1 MACEC
6 FPILFFA
13 TFAASGVI
21 VFFVIR
27 PCAGSLLSSAIRLRR
42 ARNLHMEEIQ
52 RLARVGSEPSQFSFH
67 HVTFTSTHRPWPRSN
82 IQLQHSTHIHRHT
95 TLQPTLRTPN
105 SGSLLTHPRSHWQPT
120 SHTKP
125 AHHFSAIS
133 SFCRE
138 RFAQEKARCHTQ
150 KTEKR
155 SSRIETESWVCLVD
169 SLFLFCLIVYHIAIA

>member
-1 MACEC
+1 MQEAFSAE
-6 FPILFFA
+6 
-13 TFAASGVI
+13 
-21 VFFVIR
+21 
-27 PCAGSLLSSAIRLRR
+27 LSSAIRLRR
-42 ARNLHMEEIQ
+42 VLDLHIEETFETQ
-52 RLARVGSEPSQFSFH
+52 RLNLARVGSEPSHFSFH
-67 HVTFTSTHRPWPRSN
+67 QVTSTHRPWPRSN